1 MLTQCPAVSCT
12 RWNTPL
18 GNGRDVGEE
27 GIAHGEIRPVIGA
40 VDETFL
46 QHMILVFMD
55 LYTGCC

>member
-1 MLTQCPAVSCT
+1 MLTQCPAEYVHDPVLLLET
-12 RWNTPL
+12 AATW
-18 GNGRDVGEE
+18 EKE

-55 LYTGCC
+55 LATGCC